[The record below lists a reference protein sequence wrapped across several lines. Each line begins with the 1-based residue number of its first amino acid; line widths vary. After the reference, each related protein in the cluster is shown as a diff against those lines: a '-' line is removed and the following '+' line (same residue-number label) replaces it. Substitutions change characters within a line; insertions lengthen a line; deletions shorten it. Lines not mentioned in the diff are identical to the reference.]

1 MIVLGLDTATA
12 ATAVALRVGAGE
24 VVEQRDD
31 PAGGE
36 HPGHA
41 TRLLAMAE
49 ELLHSRGVAWD
60 ELERVAVGV
69 GPGRF
74 TGLRVGLATAR
85 GLAHSLSCELVGIS
99 SLRALAVAALA
110 GEADGG
116 ERPEAVLA
124 MIDAR
129 RGEVF
134 AAGYFVSAG
143 EAERMRPHELLGPLA
158 LAPERLAGRLAEEPA
173 RRWLAVG
180 DGALRYAHA
189 LRDAGIEVAP
199 EGSPVHRVSAA
210 AVCELGALATPARDR
225 EAVLP
230 QYLRRPDAEIA
241 LGDAPA
247 VGVSRA

>member
-1 MIVLGLDTATA
+1 VIVLGLDTSTA

-24 VVEQRDD
+24 AVEQRDD
-31 PAGGE
+31 PAGDD

-49 ELLHSRGVAWD
+49 ELLCSRGLAWD
-60 ELERVAVGV
+60 ELERVAVGL

-74 TGLRVGLATAR
+74 TGLRVGVATAR
-85 GLAHSLSCELVGIS
+85 GLAHSLSCELAGVS
-99 SLRALAVAALA
+99 SLRALAAGVLA
-110 GEADGG
+110 GETDGC

-134 AAGYFVSAG
+134 VAGYLAP
-143 EAERMRPHELLGPLA
+143 AADPERLLARELLGPLA
-158 LAPERLAGRLAEEPA
+158 LAPERVAERIAQEPA

-189 LRDAGIEVAP
+189 LRNAGIGVAP
-199 EGSPVHRVSAA
+199 DGSRLHRVSAA
-210 AVCELGALATPARDR
+210 AVCELGARATPARDR

-247 VGVSRA
+247 VGASRA

>member
-1 MIVLGLDTATA
+1 MIVLGLDTATS

-24 VVEQRDD
+24 ALEQRDD
-31 PAGGE
+31 PAGDG

-49 ELLHSRGVAWD
+49 ELLRARGVAWD

-74 TGLRVGLATAR
+74 TGLRVGLATAH
-85 GLAHSLSCELVGIS
+85 GLAHSLACELVGIS
-99 SLRALAVAALA
+99 SLQALAAAALA
-110 GEADGG
+110 GEGDTG

-134 AAGYFVSAG
+134 AAGYGLSPDSAW
-143 EAERMRPHELLGPLA
+143 MSPHELFGPLA
-158 LAPERLAGRLAEEPA
+158 LAPEHLAGRLAGEPA

-189 LRDAGIEVAP
+189 LRDAGIALAP
-199 EGSPVHRVSAA
+199 EGSPVHRVRASAI
-210 AVCELGALATPARDR
+210 CELGALATPAQDR

-247 VGVSRA
+247 VGASRA